1 MKQLKISDNSQKN
14 KSDFSEIPG
23 LTAKIADKTLF
34 QLAKEGLFVFPEA
47 VEDTEDITGD
57 QCILQGINDSF
68 RTGNVMGFLGYGDE
82 RLIINSRFSSGD
94 NDFFFQYMLDRVM
107 DFPNIVDLDTD
118 ADPDSRLFHLLLF
131 LFPQYLKKALRKGI
145 YKTYIRRR
153 YNDSNVKGTIDI
165 ARHIKEN
172 TPFTGRIAYSQR
184 EYSFDNDLTE
194 LIRHTIE
201 FIKKKP
207 YGHRLLAKAKDEVNL
222 IIDATP
228 GFEESDIHKVIIRNA
243 QNTVRHAYYR
253 EYRNL
258 QHLCL
263 LILQHQSHQIGSG
276 SRRIYGILFDGA
288 WLWEEY
294 IDLLVKDYFYH
305 PKNKA
310 GKGAQRLF
318 SGNVGEIY
326 PDFIGKDDNQRI
338 IADAKY
344 KPIGNIG
351 SHDYLQ
357 VLAYM
362 FRFDAKRGYYFYPEA
377 EGEDDR
383 RLWLNKGSTY
393 ENNVAPRDDISLT
406 KHGLK
411 IPECVDSYNSFLRR
425 MQAYEGEF
433 SRIFDQQVD

>member
-1 MKQLKISDNSQKN
+1 MKQFTIKDNSLSE
-14 KSDFSEIPG
+14 KSDFSEISD
-23 LTAKIADKTLF
+23 LTSKIADKTLS
-34 QLAKEGLFVFPEA
+34 QLEKEGLFVFPES

-57 QCILQGINDSF
+57 QFILQGINDSY

-82 RLIINSRFSSGD
+82 RLIISSRFSAGD
-94 NDFFFQYMLDRVM
+94 NDFFFQYMLNRVM

-118 ADPDSRLFHLLLF
+118 ADQGSRLFHLLLF
-131 LFPQYLKKALRKGI
+131 LFPQYLKRAMRKGI

-153 YNDSNVKGTIDI
+153 YNDGNVKGIIDI
-165 ARHIKEN
+165 ARHIKED
-172 TPFTGRIAYSQR
+172 TPFTSRIAYSQR

-201 FIKKKP
+201 FIRKKS

-228 GFEESDIHKVIIRNA
+228 EFEESDLDKIIIRNTK
-243 QNTVRHAYYR
+243 NTVRHAYYR

-294 IDLLVKDYFYH
+294 INLLVDDYFYH

-310 GKGAQRLF
+310 GKGTQRLF

-326 PDFIGKDDNQRI
+326 PDFIGRNASQRI

-362 FRFDAKRGYYFYPEA
+362 FRFDAKHGYYFYPEA
-377 EGEDDR
+377 DGSDDR
-383 RLWLNKGSTY
+383 ELWLNEGSTY
-393 ENNVAPRDDISLT
+393 ENNVAARDDISLT

-411 IPECVDSYNSFLRR
+411 IPEEADNYSLFLIR
-425 MQAYEGEF
+425 MHAYEKEF
-433 SRIFDQQVD
+433 SKIFIKQE